1 MQKVYKDIHK
11 KILQIIQCKC
21 INWDVTDSRSSL
33 VLSSEFVVNKNNPTG
48 IGEKCQYFDHYFCF
62 VCLQK
67 LMQDFLSA
75 NGKKG
80 SRYHGSSQCNG
91 QVTVL
96 FAEYLPNIVTI
107 QHI

>member
-75 NGKKG
+75 NGKKDLDTTEALNVMD
-80 SRYHGSSQCNG
+80 RLLYYLQNTYH
-91 QVTVL
+91 
-96 FAEYLPNIVTI
+96 I
-107 QHI
+107 

>member
-75 NGKKG
+75 NGKNDLDTTEALNVMD
-80 SRYHGSSQCNG
+80 RLLYYLQNTYH
-91 QVTVL
+91 
-96 FAEYLPNIVTI
+96 I
-107 QHI
+107 